1 MTSRESVAAVIRR
14 LRQAGVSLWEH
25 EGRLMYK
32 ASGGALSPGLREE
45 LAARR
50 GELLDFLRRA
60 RPNAIPLVPSGA
72 RRDRL
77 PLSFAQQRLWFL
89 DQLEGLGPA
98 YNMRRAFRLTGSFD
112 VEIFRRCVGA
122 LVARH
127 EILRTEFHNDAGRAI
142 QHIAPSL
149 TMDVPVIDLRHVAG
163 DAQRAAL
170 ERQIKDAAE
179 SPFDLSRAPL
189 MRARVLRLGEERW
202 TLLVVM
208 HHIIA
213 DGWSMGVLMQE
224 LTRTY
229 SALAA
234 GQSPALPELP
244 IQYADFAVWQRNW
257 LQGEV
262 LAEQLRYWH
271 TALDGAPSRFQ
282 LPTDRSRLGGRGFA
296 GATVSFA
303 LTPELTS
310 RVLALSKA
318 THATL
323 FMTLL
328 AAFAALLHR
337 YSRQS
342 DIVIGSAI
350 ANRNRVEIEPLIGL
364 FVNMLVLRL
373 EVSEQATFRELVD
386 QARQVALGAYD
397 HQDIPLEKLVEEL
410 RPERS
415 LEYNPL
421 YQVSFVLQ
429 NTGPAELR
437 LGDVAV
443 HPLSLDHHTAK
454 DDLTLTCYEEPE
466 HVRGEFEYSTDI
478 FDAATISW
486 MSKVYVGLLE
496 AAVASPDQALS
507 ELTVRIPSMP
517 EEPVPPR
524 GEGAPQACVHHG
536 IEARARSQP
545 DAIAVQAAERSLTYA
560 ELEERASGLAHHLR
574 RRGVARG
581 DVVGLCVVRS
591 IEMIVAMLALFKVG
605 AAYVPLDP
613 SDPEQLLRTIA
624 GDAAFTH
631 VVTQPSLD
639 TRWLDAGVVR
649 IEITTGGEPWPH
661 DISSEPVSGARSG
674 DLACIM
680 YTSGSTGAPKGVM
693 ITHASLAAFV
703 ASAIQIYRIRPDDRV
718 LQFFS
723 PCFDGSLEEVFPCL
737 HSGATLVLRSE
748 EMARSV
754 ASFWASCQ
762 AWKISVLDLP
772 TAFWHQLIAEI
783 ERPYWRLPETTRLVI
798 IGGERAEPKLVATW
812 QQHVGDVPALIN
824 SYGPTEAT
832 VSSTFHVIERRQDTD
847 YSEREVPIGVPLPH
861 VEVHVLDAQLRPVP
875 PTVPG
880 ELHIGGAGVARG
892 YLHQP
897 EQTAQRFI
905 KDPFS
910 SDPERRL
917 FKTGDWVRRLP
928 DGKLVFLQ
936 RMDHQVKVRG
946 FRVELGA
953 IEATLASH
961 PLVRR
966 AVVVARAARNVGN
979 ELVAYVVAEQ
989 ASASSSGSG
998 PSVFGREQVTRW
1010 QTLFED
1016 TYAMRVEPADPT
1028 FDISGWNSHDTRAP
1042 IPAAEM
1048 RAWVDNTVRRIEQL
1062 EPSDV
1067 LEIGCGTGLMLFRV
1081 APRCQ
1086 RYVGT
1091 DFSGV
1096 VLDDL
1101 RRALAPLDLG
1111 MVTLLEREAND
1122 FSQILAKSHDTVVVN
1137 SVIQY
1142 FPSVSYLADV
1152 LASAVAASTVG
1163 GKIFIGDVRDL
1174 GLLKAFHV
1182 AVELDKA
1189 PPDLPLTDLRALVD
1203 KRLAQEEELLLSP
1216 SFFHA
1221 LARQIPRIRAVQIL
1235 LKRGRDQNELTRF
1248 RYDVV
1253 LHLDGDEPRS
1263 TEWRVID
1270 WSPGDPTLADLRGLL
1285 RDDAIEGVWVR
1296 DANNRR
1302 VERDVRAQRSLD
1314 TSAEG
1319 TAADLR
1325 ARVSETMDAWDPE
1338 DVWELGEALGWH
1350 VQVCWAGSG
1359 DPARFD
1365 AFLAR
1370 SPNARP
1376 PSPRSRATFQAIEEH
1391 ANNPLHAVLTNKLL
1405 PDLRRHVSQALPEYM
1420 RPAAYVFLDAFPLT
1434 SRGKINRHA
1443 LPVPN
1448 RTRLITDAVVPPR
1461 NPLEASLAKLWRELL
1476 DLDQV
1481 GIHDDFFALG
1491 GHSLLAVLLMSRVH
1505 ESFRVELRVR
1515 ALFENPTIARFAS
1528 VIEAADETSQ
1538 SAIPDPKPVSRA
1550 QPLPASA
1557 AQERFWFMHQ
1567 LEGAHAAYNVSCAL
1581 RWRGPL
1587 DLARLGASIRG
1598 IAGRHEALR
1607 TTFADVDGQLTQVI
1621 HPEIPAP
1628 VIEDL
1633 RAWPSH
1639 ELEGEVRRRVQESV
1653 RTPFDLSRGPLMRA
1667 RLLRC
1672 RDDDHAFVLTL
1683 HHAISDAWSV
1693 GVFMNE
1699 LSALYAA
1706 DGDEQQA
1713 GLPELPIQYADFAA
1727 WQRAMLAG
1735 GALAPQLEYWRRQL
1749 SGAPPLLELPT
1760 DRPRPAVQQR
1770 HGASVPIAL
1779 PSDIHRALLALSRR
1793 EGVTLF
1799 MTLLAAWKVLLHRCT
1814 GQDDLLVSTGDATR
1828 SSPKLEP
1835 LIGCFVNVL
1844 VLRTN
1849 LGGAPSFLELV
1860 QRVREVTL
1868 QAYSH
1873 RDVPFEQLVRALGA
1887 PRDMSYHPL
1896 AQVMFILQNAPVSPP
1911 VIPGIAS
1918 APIPI
1923 EGETAQLD
1931 VNIQM
1936 WEEADGLAGYI
1947 SYDTS
1952 LFDAATITRMR
1963 DGWATLLRAALTDP
1977 RTPIT
1982 VLPLLSPEERRRQLV
1997 EWNAS
2002 QTPFPREQCLHHLFA
2017 QQARSQPEA
2026 VAIWQEGRAVTY
2038 AELACM
2044 ADGLARDLR
2053 SRGVGPDVV
2062 VGICMERS
2070 VPMVAGILGILAAGG
2085 AYLPLDPSYP
2095 AARLRFMA
2103 EDVGLRWIVTERGM
2117 RTVVDP
2123 LGIEAIELDPASSP
2137 ARTTAAPE
2145 PVEVTPEHLAYLI
2158 FTSGSTG
2165 EPKAIAVEHRGVV
2178 NNVTDLNRR
2187 YHVGPSDRVLVLS
2200 SSSFDMSVYETLGI
2214 LAAGGAMVIPT
2225 QAQAREPAAWA
2236 ALVREHGVTVWN
2248 SAPALLT
2255 MLMDHVEPRPEM
2267 WPRSLRVAFLGG
2279 DWIPVSIP
2287 DRLRAMTER
2296 TEIVCMGGAT
2306 EASIHSIVYD
2316 VQEVD
2321 PRWTSIPYGKPM
2333 ANQQA
2338 FILDVHRQ
2346 PVPIGV
2352 PGELHLGGVGLARG
2366 YYRRPEQ
2373 TRMKFIP
2380 APFPEVEG
2388 GRLYKTGDR
2397 ARYWADGTIELL
2409 GRLDFQIKYLG
2420 YRIELE
2426 EIASALEGHPA
2437 VKQAVVVVTGD
2448 PRHASSQQLV
2458 AHVVPNGPR
2467 APEPADLRGFLET
2480 ALPVHMIPSVFH
2492 VLASLPLSVNGK
2504 VDRAR
2509 LMASTQQAAATTTF
2523 APPRS
2528 AVEAMVAMVWA
2539 EVLGRSNVGIHDNF
2553 FAQGGHSLTAV
2564 RIISR
2569 LQSFLSIEIALRAL
2583 FQAPTVAQLAAAL
2596 ASQGRRSGVDV
2607 ETIADLVMKVHG
2619 LSDEEVDALL

>member
-1 MTSRESVAAVIRR
+1 MESIADVIRR
-14 LRQAGVSLWEH
+14 LRRGGVSLWEH

-32 ASGGALSPGLREE
+32 APGGALTPALREE
-45 LAARR
+45 LGARK

-60 RPNAIPLVPSGA
+60 RPAAIPLVPSGA
-72 RRDRL
+72 KRTNL
-77 PLSFAQQRLWFL
+77 PLSFAQQRLWFI

-98 YNMRRAFRLTGSFD
+98 YNMRRAFQLTGSFD
-112 VEIFRRCVGA
+112 VAIFRRCVGA

-142 QHIAPSL
+142 QRITPSL
-149 TMDVPVIDLRHVAG
+149 TMDVPVLDLRDVAS
-163 DAQRAAL
+163 DAQRSVVAR
-170 ERQIKDAAE
+170 EIKEAAE
-179 SPFDLSRAPL
+179 SPFDLARAPL
-189 MRARVLRLGEERW
+189 LRVRVFRLGEERW
-202 TLLVVM
+202 TLLLVM

-213 DGWSMGVLMQE
+213 DGWSMGVLMGE
-224 LTRTY
+224 LTRAY
-229 SALAA
+229 SSLAS
-234 GQSPALPELP
+234 GEPLALPELP

-282 LPTDRSRLGGRGFA
+282 LPTDRSRHGARGFA

-303 LTPELTS
+303 LTPDLTR
-310 RVLALSKA
+310 RVLALAKA
-318 THATL
+318 THSTL

-350 ANRNRVEIEPLIGL
+350 ANRNRAEIEPLIGL

-373 EVSEQATFRELVD
+373 EVSEEASFRELID
-386 QARQVALGAYD
+386 QAKQVSLGAYD

-443 HPLSLDHHTAK
+443 HALSLEHHTAK

-466 HVRGEFEYSTDI
+466 HVRGEFEYSTDL
-478 FDAATISW
+478 FDAATITW
-486 MSKVYVGLLE
+486 MSEVFVGLLE
-496 AAVASPDQALS
+496 AAVTSPDQPLSALAPR
-507 ELTVRIPSMP
+507 VPSTP
-517 EEPVPPR
+517 EEPVHR
-524 GEGAPQACVHHG
+524 RAGGAPQTCVHHG

-545 DAIAVQAAERSLTYA
+545 GAIAVQDGERSITYA
-560 ELEERASGLAHHLR
+560 DLEERASRLAYHLR
-574 RRGVARG
+574 SRGVARG
-581 DVVGLCVVRS
+581 DAVGLCVVRS
-591 IEMIVAMLALFKVG
+591 IEMIVGMLALFKAG

-613 SDPEQLLRTIA
+613 SDPGELLRHIVK
-624 GDAAFTH
+624 DAALTH

-639 TRWLDAGVVR
+639 MEWLGAEVAR
-649 IEITTGGEPWPH
+649 IELTTGGEPWPH
-661 DISSEPVSGARSG
+661 DISSEPVAPARLS

-703 ASAIQIYRIRPDDRV
+703 ASAVEVYHIEPDDRV

-723 PCFDGSLEEVFPCL
+723 HCFDGSLEEIFPCL
-737 HSGATLVLRSE
+737 LRGATLVLRSD

-762 AWKISVLDLP
+762 AWRISVLDLP
-772 TAFWHQLIAEI
+772 TAFWHHVVAEI
-783 ERPYWRLPETTRLVI
+783 ERPYWRLPEPLRLVI

-812 QQHVGDVPALIN
+812 QEHVGDVPALIN

-832 VSSTFHVIERRQDTD
+832 VSSTIHVIERKQDVD
-847 YSEREVPIGVPLPH
+847 YSEREVPIGAPLPH
-861 VEVHVLDAQLRPVP
+861 VDVHVLDAGRKPVP

-880 ELHIGGAGVARG
+880 ELYIGGAGVARG
-892 YLHQP
+892 YLNQP

-905 KDPFS
+905 KDPFRA
-910 SDPERRL
+910 DPESRL

-936 RMDHQVKVRG
+936 RMDQQVKVRG

-953 IEATLASH
+953 IEATIASH
-961 PLVRR
+961 PLVRQ
-966 AVVVARAARNVGN
+966 AVVVARPAKNVGN

-989 ASASSSGSG
+989 GSASTSTSASG
-998 PSVFGREQVTRW
+998 PSMFGREQVTRW

-1016 TYAMRVEPADPT
+1016 TYATRVEPVDPT
-1028 FDISGWNSHDTRAP
+1028 FDIAGWDSHSTRAP

-1048 RAWVDNTVRRIEQL
+1048 QAWVDNTVRRIERL
-1062 EPSDV
+1062 RPRDV
-1067 LEIGCGTGLMLFRV
+1067 LEIGCGTGLLLFRV
-1081 APRCQ
+1081 APRCR

-1096 VLDDL
+1096 VLADL

-1111 MVTLLEREAND
+1111 MVTLHEREAND
-1122 FSQILAKSHDTVVVN
+1122 FRQIPAKSHDTVIVN

-1142 FPSVSYLADV
+1142 FPSVSYLVDV
-1152 LASAVAASTVG
+1152 LTGAVAASAAG
-1163 GKIFIGDVRDL
+1163 GKLFIGDVRDL
-1174 GLLKAFHV
+1174 GLLKAFHL
-1182 AVELDKA
+1182 AAELDRA
-1189 PPDLPLTDLRALVD
+1189 PPDLPLSDLRTLVD
-1203 KRLAQEEELLLSP
+1203 KRLAQEEELALSP

-1221 LARQIPRIRAVQIL
+1221 LARQIPRIRSVQIL

-1253 LHLDGDEPRS
+1253 VHLDGDEPES

-1270 WSPGDPTLADLRGLL
+1270 WKPGETSLAALRALL
-1285 RDDAIEGVWVR
+1285 REGAVEGVWVR
-1296 DANNRR
+1296 DVNNRR
-1302 VERDVRAQRSLD
+1302 VEQDVRAQRSLD
-1314 TSAEG
+1314 TSTEG

-1325 ARVSETMDAWDPE
+1325 ARVSAPVDAWDPE
-1338 DVWELGEALGWH
+1338 DVWEIGEELGWH
-1350 VQVCWAGSG
+1350 VHVGWAGSG

-1376 PSPRSRATFQAIEEH
+1376 PSPRSRATLQALEEH
-1391 ANNPLHAVLTNKLL
+1391 ANNPLHVVLTNKLL
-1405 PDLRRHVSQALPEYM
+1405 PDLRRHVSEVLPDYM
-1420 RPAAYVFLDAFPLT
+1420 SPAAYVFLDAFPLT

-1448 RTRLITDAVVPPR
+1448 RTRLITDAIVPPR
-1461 NPLEASLAKLWRELL
+1461 TPLEASLAKLWRELL

-1481 GIHDDFFALG
+1481 GVHDDFFALG
-1491 GHSLLAVLLMSRVH
+1491 GHSLLAVLLMSRVE

-1528 VIEAADETSQ
+1528 ILEAAEGTSPRA
-1538 SAIPDPKPVSRA
+1538 SPDLAPVSRA
-1550 QPLPASA
+1550 EPLPASA

-1581 RWRGPL
+1581 RLRGPL
-1587 DLARLGASIRG
+1587 DPARLGASLRV
-1598 IAGRHEALR
+1598 IACRHEALR
-1607 TTFADVDGQLTQVI
+1607 TTFADVDGRLTQVV
-1621 HPEIPAP
+1621 HPEIPAL

-1633 RAWPSH
+1633 REWPAH
-1639 ELEGEVRRRVQESV
+1639 EIEGEVRRRVQESV

-1667 RLLRC
+1667 RLIRC
-1672 RDDDHAFVLTL
+1672 HDDDHAFVLTL

-1693 GVFMNE
+1693 GLFMSE

-1706 DGDEQQA
+1706 NGDERQA
-1713 GLPELPIQYADFAA
+1713 RLPELPIQYADFAA
-1727 WQRAMLAG
+1727 WQRAALAG
-1735 GALAPQLEYWRRQL
+1735 DAMTPQLDYWRRQL

-1760 DRPRPAVQQR
+1760 DRPRPAIQQR
-1770 HGASVPIAL
+1770 RGASVPIAL
-1779 PSDIHRALLALSRR
+1779 PSDIHRGLLALSRR

-1799 MTLLAAWKVLLHRCT
+1799 MTLLAAWKVLLHRTT
-1814 GQDDLLVSTGDATR
+1814 GQDDLLVSTGDAAR
-1828 SSPKLEP
+1828 SNPKLEP
-1835 LIGCFVNVL
+1835 LIGCFINIL
-1844 VLRTN
+1844 VLRTS
-1849 LGGAPSFLELV
+1849 LGGAPSFLELLR
-1860 QRVREVTL
+1860 RVREVTL

-1873 RDVPFEQLVRALGA
+1873 RDVPFEELVRALGTA
-1887 PRDMSYHPL
+1887 RDLSYHPI

-1911 VIPGIAS
+1911 AIAGVVS

-1923 EGETAQLD
+1923 EGETAQVDL
-1931 VNIQM
+1931 NIQM
-1936 WEEADGLAGYI
+1936 WETADGLAGYI

-1952 LFDAATITRMR
+1952 LFDASTVTRMR
-1963 DGWATLLRAALTDP
+1963 DGWTTLLGAALADP
-1977 RTPIT
+1977 KTPIT
-1982 VLPLLSPEERRRQLV
+1982 ALPLLSPEERRRQLV

-2002 QTPFPREQCLHHLFA
+2002 QTPFPRDQCLHHLFA

-2026 VAIWQEGRAVTY
+2026 VAIWHEGRAVTY
-2038 AELACM
+2038 AELARM
-2044 ADGLARDLR
+2044 ADGLAKDLR

-2062 VGICMERS
+2062 VGLCMERS
-2070 VPMVAGILGILAAGG
+2070 VQLVAGILGILMAGG

-2103 EDVGLRWIVTERGM
+2103 EDVGLCWIVTERRM
-2117 RTVVDP
+2117 RAIVDP
-2123 LGIEAIELDPASSP
+2123 LGIEAIDFDVAS
-2137 ARTTAAPE
+2137 TLGLAAEAPK

-2165 EPKAIAVEHRGVV
+2165 EPKAIAIEHRGVV
-2178 NNVTDLNRR
+2178 NNITDLNRR
-2187 YHVGPSDRVLVLS
+2187 YRVGPSDRVLLLS
-2200 SSSFDMSVYETLGI
+2200 SLSFDMSVYETLGI

-2236 ALVREHGVTVWN
+2236 ALIRDHGVTVWN

-2255 MLMDHVEPRPEM
+2255 MLVDYVEPRPEL
-2267 WPRSLRVAFLGG
+2267 WPRPLRVAFLGG

-2306 EASIHSIVYD
+2306 EASIHSILYD
-2316 VQEVD
+2316 VEEVD

-2373 TRMKFIP
+2373 TQAKFIP

-2397 ARYWADGTIELL
+2397 ARYWADGTIELI

-2420 YRIELE
+2420 HRIELE
-2426 EIASALEGHPA
+2426 EIAAALERHPA
-2437 VKQAVVVVTGD
+2437 VKRAVVVVTGD
-2448 PRHASSQQLV
+2448 PKHASSQQLV
-2458 AHVVPNGPR
+2458 AHVVPDGPR
-2467 APEPADLRGFLET
+2467 APEPADLRGFLGAT
-2480 ALPVHMIPSVFH
+2480 LPVHMIPSAFH
-2492 VLASLPLSVNGK
+2492 VIDALPLSVNGK

-2509 LMASTQQAAATTTF
+2509 LMASTQAAAATTAF
-2523 APPRS
+2523 EPPRS
-2528 AVEAMVAMVWA
+2528 RTEAMVAMVWA
-2539 EVLGRSNVGIHDNF
+2539 EVLGRSNVGVHDNF
-2553 FAQGGHSLTAV
+2553 FALGGHSLIAV

-2569 LQSFLSIEIALRAL
+2569 LQSFLPIAIALRSL
-2583 FQAPTVAQLAAAL
+2583 FQAPTVAQLSAAL
-2596 ASQGRRSGVDV
+2596 EAEGRRSSVDV
-2607 ETIADLVMKVHG
+2607 EAIADLVMQVHG
-2619 LSDEEVDALL
+2619 LSDQEVDALL